1 MNKTTEQTEHPPE
14 PGRDAL
20 TLNEAATLE
29 GAAPDALRMR
39 YRRGTLPGY
48 RDAEG
53 RIFIYRDAL
62 RTSQPNRPNATTE
75 QQPSAYQSGDL
86 VDELRRQLARMEARE
101 ADLLA
106 DLRAERERSGE
117 AARRADTLIL
127 TAQKAAA
134 MASEQAAQ
142 SLALLPAPGDRT
154 DRTRQPST
162 TERPQ
167 AGQPMAVNLD
177 TAGPTLSTAQA
188 AQALGRSPRTL
199 LQWASRENAPLRPL
213 ALPGGPHR
221 WSTAEVSRL
230 VNGDA

>member
-1 MNKTTEQTEHPPE
+1 MNTPNKETEHHPE
-14 PGRDAL
+14 PGRAAL
-20 TLNEAATLE
+20 PLNEAAALE

-39 YRRGTLPGY
+39 YRRGTMPGY

-106 DLRAERERSGE
+106 DLRAERERAGE
-117 AARRADTLIL
+117 AARRADTLLL
-127 TAQKAAA
+127 TAQQSA
-134 MASEQAAQ
+134 QAAQ
-142 SLALLPAPGDRT
+142 EQATRSLAMLPAPGEQRPNT
-154 DRTRQPST
+154 GARA
-162 TERPQ
+162 TERAQ
-167 AGQPMAVNLD
+167 AGQPLAVNLD

-221 WSTAEVSRL
+221 WSTADVLRL